1 MGREGKGMANG
12 PARREQTAN
21 VTPKADIR
29 VEEGSVTFWMR
40 VKPRSSRERL
50 TMNSSGEPR
59 LEVHAPP
66 TDGQAN
72 EACIE
77 YFARVLRLSRNSI
90 SITSGEKSKRKLIRL
105 VASNPLVIVG
115 RLHALMEEDQ

>member
-1 MGREGKGMANG
+1 MGNGKEQMANV
-12 PARREQTAN
+12 N
-21 VTPKADIR
+21 PKADIR
-29 VEEGSVTFWMR
+29 VEGGSITFWLR

-50 TMNSSGEPR
+50 AMNSSGEPR

-72 EACIE
+72 QACIE

-90 SITSGEKSKRKLIRL
+90 SIRSGKKSKRKLIRL
-105 VASNPLVIVG
+105 VASNPLVIAG
-115 RLHALMEEDQ
+115 RLHALMEEEP